1 MISKIS
7 IPTIPLIILMVLL
20 AINVILI
27 GKFAESYFNSTE
39 IRTLV
44 ENAHAKNIDYKL
56 VIHNS
61 FTNSYSFT
69 TFDK

>member
-7 IPTIPLIILMVLL
+7 IPTIPLIILMVLF

-27 GKFAESYFNSTE
+27 GKFAESYFNSIE

-44 ENAHAKNIDYKL
+44 ENAHKKNIDYKL